1 MLSDNHKKSVSAS
14 MYLVEKL
21 IDEIEYEL
29 NHDHGKVMTTLKDG
43 TESIDLQNFA
53 LLVQEIKS
61 YLTFM
66 AEKYNLQPTQ
76 FNLSQL
82 INSRKSKMWEI
93 LSNTKSR
100 SLKGFGEF
108 PPEYAQE
115 FDSDI
120 EKLLKL
126 TERI

>member
-1 MLSDNHKKSVSAS
+1 MLSDNHKRSVSSS

-29 NHDHGKVMTTLKDG
+29 HHYHGKVMTTINDG
-43 TESIDLQNFA
+43 TESTDLQNFA

-61 YLTFM
+61 YIAFM
-66 AEKYNLQPTQ
+66 ADKYNLQPTQ
-76 FNLSQL
+76 FNVSQF
-82 INSRKSKMWEI
+82 INSRKSKIWEI
-93 LSNTKSR
+93 LSNSKSR